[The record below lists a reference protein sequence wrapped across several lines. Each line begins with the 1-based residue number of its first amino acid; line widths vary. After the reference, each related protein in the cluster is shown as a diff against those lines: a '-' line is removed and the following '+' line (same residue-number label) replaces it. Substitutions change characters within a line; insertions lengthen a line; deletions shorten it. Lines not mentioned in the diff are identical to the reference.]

1 MTKILISAGE
11 ASGDLHAGT
20 VTRALK
26 ELEPGVEVFGMG
38 GNALRAAGGEVL
50 FDIKDHSVM
59 GFWEVLCK
67 LPDIF
72 KLEAAFRRVMLERK
86 PDCLLTIDY
95 PGFNM
100 RLAKQAKKLGIPVVS
115 FIAPSAWD
123 WRRSRAKN
131 VVKVVDKIAS
141 IFPFEYDLYKEY
153 GADIEF
159 VGHPLVDIVKPHL
172 DVAAAMDKAGKV
184 PGKPLILLVPGS
196 RMMEIKRLLPVI
208 LQAAKL
214 LQTRM
219 PELTFAMPRAD
230 TIPKD
235 VLEGPIKAAGLNVKL
250 TEGDTYD
257 VMSVADLALATSGTV
272 TLEAALCGL
281 GSVILYKTS
290 PVSFAIAKHVV
301 DIPNIGLPNIVAG
314 RQILPELLQDACT
327 PEAVAQAAWDLLQPA
342 RFKKMQADLQEVKEK
357 LGAPGAVKRVAEL
370 VLRVAAGKK

>member
-1 MTKILISAGE
+1 
-11 ASGDLHAGT
+11 
-20 VTRALK
+20 
-26 ELEPGVEVFGMG
+26 
-38 GNALRAAGGEVL
+38 
-50 FDIKDHSVM
+50 
-59 GFWEVLCK
+59 
-67 LPDIF
+67 
-72 KLEAAFRRVMLERK
+72 
-86 PDCLLTIDY
+86 
-95 PGFNM
+95 
-100 RLAKQAKKLGIPVVS
+100 
-115 FIAPSAWD
+115 
-123 WRRSRAKN
+123 
-131 VVKVVDKIAS
+131 
-141 IFPFEYDLYKEY
+141 
-153 GADIEF
+153 
-159 VGHPLVDIVKPHL
+159 
-172 DVAAAMDKAGKV
+172 MDKAGKV
-184 PGKPLILLVPGS
+184 PGKPLVLLVPGS